1 MEKVDFEESQT
12 IEFKESIGSGRW
24 LEQAASFVNTD
35 GGQIYFGIKKD
46 RTVKGINP
54 TGDKRDGISNAMAT
68 LDEPITVSFEEKEYC
83 GKKVLIVNI
92 PKGNSIP
99 HILGGAI
106 FIRSS
111 ATTRALTKAEM
122 IESLSSAGY
131 IRFEMQPIKNATLN
145 DIDSDKVEYFLA
157 KKISSMEHPS
167 KSYLMDETL
176 LNLGVAVR
184 NQGKTYPTTAGVLF
198 FGKNPQK
205 FVSYNRI
212 TIARYKGTVPV
223 DFIDKDDLTG
233 TFLEMIDSCEKFIRR
248 NTRNSAKIIDFER
261 VEMPEY
267 PIAAIREGIVNAV
280 AHKEYSSKAPIQIS
294 IFDDRIEIINPGIPS
309 VPIEELN
316 VHMPRNETICRLLK
330 DAKYMESFGTGIKR
344 MKELMIRHGISEPIL
359 EVHGEFF
366 KITFPGPKEDMLKIV
381 KPVRRN
387 LREEGLNDNQ
397 IIALSIIQ
405 EQGYIT
411 HKEYC
416 VQFNVKNIDGA
427 KELKELVDK
436 KLAIQEGKGIE
447 SRFMN
452 VD

>member
-12 IEFKESIGSGRW
+12 VEFKESISGRW

-35 GGQIYFGIKKD
+35 GGKIYFGIRKNG
-46 RTVKGINP
+46 TVKGIIP
-54 TGDKRDGISNAMAT
+54 TGDKKDGISNSMST
-68 LDEPITVSFEEKEYC
+68 LDEPITVSFEEKEYF
-83 GKKVLIVNI
+83 GKKVLIVDI
-92 PKGNSIP
+92 PKGNNIP
-99 HILGGAI
+99 HVLGGAI
-106 FIRSS
+106 YIRSS
-111 ATTRALTKAEM
+111 AITRVLTKAEM
-122 IESLSSAGY
+122 VDIFSSAGY
-131 IRFEMQPIKNATLN
+131 IRFEVQPVKHATLE

-157 KKISSMEHPS
+157 KKTSSMEHPP
-167 KSYLMDETL
+167 KSYLIDETL

-184 NQGKTYPTTAGVLF
+184 DGGKLYPTTAGLLF

-212 TIARYKGTVPV
+212 TIARYKGNVPV

-233 TFLEMIDSCEKFIRR
+233 TFLEMIESCEKFIRR
-248 NTRNSAKIIDFER
+248 NTRNSAKIIGFER

-267 PIAAIREGIVNAV
+267 PIEAIREGIVNAV

-294 IFDDRIEIINPGIPS
+294 IFDDRIEITNPGIPS
-309 VPIEELN
+309 VPIEELT
-316 VHMPRNETICRLLK
+316 VHMPRNEIICKLLK

-344 MKELMIRHGISEPIL
+344 MKELMTKHGVGEPIL
-359 EVHGEFF
+359 ETHGEFF
-366 KITFPGPKEDMLKIV
+366 KITFPGPKEDILKIV

-387 LREEGLNDNQ
+387 LKDEGLNDNQ
-397 IIALSIIQ
+397 IVALSIIQ

-416 VQFNVKNIDGA
+416 IQFDIKNIEGV

-436 KLAIQEGKGIE
+436 KLVSKEGKGIE
-447 SRFMN
+447 SRYMN
-452 VD
+452 ID